1 MISYSMVRKEQG
13 EDKSYVACLLLSTKL
28 NYRWSVT
35 VTENQCYTDIMRKQT
50 KQNKQQK
57 HFVVSCFP
65 IHKEIEKN
73 TSYLFH
79 KF

>member
-50 KQNKQQK
+50 KQNKTNNK
-57 HFVVSCFP
+57 TNNKNILLSHAFP
-65 IHKEIEKN
+65 FIKK
-73 TSYLFH
+73 
-79 KF
+79 